1 MVPHE
6 MPKESFLQGL
16 DVMEQLAKAGERL
29 AAGWLDSLLSQ
40 TSVNNCNQVGGTR
53 PAP

>member
-6 MPKESFLQGL
+6 MPKGSFLQAPGC
-16 DVMEQLAKAGERL
+16 DGAVGEAGERL